1 MIRLLQAIC
10 QWKRC
15 SEVFTGDITVHFG
28 LFVHIHINSR
38 RVILQQY
45 LGKFSR
51 AGTSAPWFSLS
62 PVRNDV
68 HDISPEK
75 TASSPAFAEPFLPTM
90 KVLYQ
95 MLKHELII
103 WNIFSKLAICSHV
116 KKKPRV
122 IVTPGDTYCFAYTY
136 TPLFPHILG
145 YWKLP
150 ASAMWSG
157 VEL

>member
-15 SEVFTGDITVHFG
+15 SEVFTGGITVHFG

-38 RVILQQY
+38 R
-45 LGKFSR
+45 
-51 AGTSAPWFSLS
+51 WFSNSTWGNS
-62 PVRNDV
+62 PEQEPQPRG
-68 HDISPEK
+68 SPCPQWEMMCMTSEK